1 MHNYFIKLMS
11 LLAVMTFSLCLSSC
25 SDSDSDQDPGPDP
38 VVQNPNE
45 LLAGFWSLKSSKP
58 MMGQWVIDKE
68 GHVNVLQHNH
78 VFVMG
83 GLNIY
88 RDSSNV
94 ELTRAFDLN
103 YDPKLQTLTFIEDG
117 QSTEAPI
124 SSFEPTKIK
133 YFDTASGDTCIMRK
147 RGDYCDIAPESIAG
161 FLMGAKRFKI
171 HGMRFGEKGKATQYF
186 YIDEVI
192 DNLISEYTY
201 TRGEGNTARIV
212 YHVKYRLNPDKQALV
227 TGKVGNFADAT
238 FDVEGT
244 IDLKFL
250 SHLYAG
256 TSDETFYGEME
267 SNVIAKV
274 TNNKKNTTNTS
285 VITGSQFFGLSKL
298 DEEFN

>member
-1 MHNYFIKLMS
+1 MS
-11 LLAVMTFSLCLSSC
+11 LLAVMALSFCLSSC

-45 LLAGFWSLKSSKP
+45 LLAGSWSSTTDR
-58 MMGQWVIDKE
+58 MGQWVIDKD
-68 GHVNVLQHNH
+68 GHVNVLQHRH

-83 GLNIY
+83 GLDIY
-88 RDSSNV
+88 RDSSFV
-94 ELTRAFDLN
+94 ELTRAFDVN

-161 FLMGAKRFKI
+161 FLMSAKRFKI

-192 DNLISEYTY
+192 DNLIS
-201 TRGEGNTARIV
+201 
-212 YHVKYRLNPDKQALV
+212 
-227 TGKVGNFADAT
+227 
-238 FDVEGT
+238 
-244 IDLKFL
+244 
-250 SHLYAG
+250 
-256 TSDETFYGEME
+256 
-267 SNVIAKV
+267 
-274 TNNKKNTTNTS
+274 
-285 VITGSQFFGLSKL
+285 
-298 DEEFN
+298 

>member
-25 SDSDSDQDPGPDP
+25 SDSDSDQDQGI
-38 VVQNPNE
+38 VNPNE
-45 LLAGFWSLKSSKP
+45 LLAGSWSLKSSKP

-161 FLMGAKRFKI
+161 FLMSAKRFKI

-227 TGKVGNFADAT
+227 TGITGNFTDAT
-238 FDVEGT
+238 FDIEGKL
-244 IDLKFL
+244 DLKFL
-250 SHLYAG
+250 CNRNPG
-256 TSDETFYGEME
+256 TDSETYYGEMDG
-267 SNVIAKV
+267 NVIAKV
-274 TNNKKNTTNTS
+274 TNNKKNTTTTS
-285 VITGSQFFGLSKL
+285 VITGHQFFALSKPE
-298 DEEFN
+298 D

>member
-45 LLAGFWSLKSSKP
+45 LLAGSWSLKSSKP

-133 YFDTASGDTCIMRK
+133 YFDAASGDTCIMRK

-161 FLMGAKRFKI
+161 FLMSAKRFKV
-171 HGMRFGEKGKATQYF
+171 HGMRFGSMGRATQYF
-186 YIDEVI
+186 YIDDVV

-201 TRGEGNTARIV
+201 TRGEGNTAQIT

-227 TGKVGNFADAT
+227 TGITGNFTDAT
-238 FDVEGT
+238 FDIEGKL
-244 IDLKFL
+244 DLKFL
-250 SHLYAG
+250 CNRNPG
-256 TSDETFYGEME
+256 TDSETYYGEMDG
-267 SNVIAKV
+267 NVIAKV
-274 TNNKKNTTNTS
+274 TNNKKNTTTTS
-285 VITGSQFFGLSKL
+285 VITGHQFFALSKPE
-298 DEEFN
+298 D

>member
-25 SDSDSDQDPGPDP
+25 SDSDSDQDQGI
-38 VVQNPNE
+38 VNPNE
-45 LLAGFWSLKSSKP
+45 LLAGSWSLKSSKP

-103 YDPKLQTLTFIEDG
+103 YDPKLQTLTFIQNE
-117 QSTEAPI
+117 QPSECKVC
-124 SSFEPTKIK
+124 SFEPTNIK
-133 YFDTASGDTCIMRK
+133 YVDAASGDTCTMK
-147 RGDYCDIAPESIAG
+147 KKGEYCDIAPESIAG
-161 FLMGAKRFKI
+161 FLMSAKRFKV
-171 HGMRFGEKGKATQYF
+171 HGMRFGSMGRATQYF
-186 YIDEVI
+186 YIDDVV

-201 TRGEGNTARIV
+201 TRGEGNTAQIT

-227 TGKVGNFADAT
+227 TGKVGNFTDAT

>member
-45 LLAGFWSLKSSKP
+45 LLAGSWSLKSSKP

-133 YFDTASGDTCIMRK
+133 YFDAASGDTCIM
-147 RGDYCDIAPESIAG
+147 S
-161 FLMGAKRFKI
+161 AKRFKI

-227 TGKVGNFADAT
+227 TGKVGNFTDAT
-238 FDVEGT
+238 FDVEGKL
-244 IDLKFL
+244 DLKFL
-250 SHLYAG
+250 CNRNPG
-256 TSDETFYGEME
+256 TDSETYYGEMDG
-267 SNVIAKV
+267 NVIAKV
-274 TNNKKNTTNTS
+274 TNNKKNTTTTS
-285 VITGSQFFGLSKL
+285 VITGHQFFALSKPE
-298 DEEFN
+298 D

>member
-45 LLAGFWSLKSSKP
+45 LLAGSWSLKSSKP

-161 FLMGAKRFKI
+161 FLMSAKRFKV
-171 HGMRFGEKGKATQYF
+171 HGMRFGSMGRATQYF
-186 YIDEVI
+186 YIDDVI

-201 TRGEGNTARIV
+201 TRGEGNTAQIT

-227 TGKVGNFADAT
+227 TGITGNFTDAT
-238 FDVEGT
+238 FDIEGKL
-244 IDLKFL
+244 DLKFL
-250 SHLYAG
+250 CNRNPG
-256 TSDETFYGEME
+256 TDSETYYGEMDG
-267 SNVIAKV
+267 NVIAKV
-274 TNNKKNTTNTS
+274 TNNKKNTTTTS
-285 VITGSQFFGLSKL
+285 VITGHQFFALSKPE
-298 DEEFN
+298 D